1 MAKLGTAT
9 DLTADEAAT
18 ALARISEVT
27 KEGIGGVENYAN
39 VVVALVV
46 ALATPLAVSR
56 ASWSASLPLVGWLAT
71 TVLVYLVVLR
81 DRGLS

>member
-1 MAKLGTAT
+1 MKLHV
-9 DLTADEAAT
+9 DWLVLVAA
-18 ALARISEVT
+18 L
-27 KEGIGGVENYAN
+27 N

-46 ALATPLAVSR
+46 ALATPLAVAR

-71 TVLVYLVVLR
+71 AAIVYLVVLR

>member
-1 MAKLGTAT
+1 MKLRI
-9 DLTADEAAT
+9 DWLVVAA
-18 ALARISEVT
+18 L
-27 KEGIGGVENYAN
+27 AN

-71 TVLVYLVVLR
+71 AVIVYLVVLR
-81 DRGLS
+81 ERGLS